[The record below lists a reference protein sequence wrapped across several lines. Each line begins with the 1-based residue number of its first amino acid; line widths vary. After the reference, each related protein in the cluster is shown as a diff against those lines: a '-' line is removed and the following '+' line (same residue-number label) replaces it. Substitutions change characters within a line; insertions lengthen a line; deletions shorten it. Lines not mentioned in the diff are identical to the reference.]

1 MITTLEKLSEMVHEA
16 GVGIP
21 AVRRNSQNSLKSV
34 ASPSSSGSAG
44 GSTRIAI
51 GGGGGAAATSAALA
65 PSGTAT
71 GGRKVSLTQTRGPP
85 TLAMMVNGERLE
97 LKIMPGDDMTAKVTA
112 FVAQH
117 NISPTQIPVFEANLR
132 KQINANAEAEAASA
146 SAAPAAASPS
156 KFSLKIGG
164 GAASGSSRTTGTA
177 AAAPARKPSYMAGRS
192 YNGQPAAGAKKG
204 GISIGSIVK
213 DPFETIRRERAKAEQ
228 KAQDMLKVS

>member
-1 MITTLEKLSEMVHEA
+1 MVHEA

-21 AVRRNSQNSLKSV
+21 AVRRNSQNSLKNV
-34 ASPSSSGSAG
+34 ANPSSSGSAG

-51 GGGGGAAATSAALA
+51 GGGGAAAPASSA
-65 PSGTAT
+65 TAT
-71 GGRKVSLTQTRGPP
+71 SGRKISLTQSRGPP
-85 TLAMMVNGERLE
+85 MLAMMVNGERLE
-97 LKIMPGDDMTAKVTA
+97 LKIMPGDDMSAKVTA
-112 FVAQH
+112 FVQQH

-132 KQINANAEAEAASA
+132 KQMNANAEAEAASA
-146 SAAPAAASPS
+146 ASPAAASPS

-192 YNGQPAAGAKKG
+192 YNGQPSPGAKKG
-204 GISIGSIVK
+204 ISIGAIVK